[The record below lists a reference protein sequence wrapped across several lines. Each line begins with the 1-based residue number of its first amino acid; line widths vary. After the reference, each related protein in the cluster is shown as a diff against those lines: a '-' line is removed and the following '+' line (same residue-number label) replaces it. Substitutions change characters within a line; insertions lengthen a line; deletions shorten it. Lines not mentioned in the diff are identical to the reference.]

1 NEEEVKG
8 EAEAD
13 FFPTYA
19 VDPRSDSKAVESGVI
34 GHQGRIHP
42 GRSVNPSQGTVDL
55 EMPTNLQCM
64 SLDQG
69 RKPEYPEETPE
80 LSATEE
86 AQVSGKCG
94 ADVEKCS
101 AVPGLE
107 EVKTSRREM
116 RNYSRALE
124 ELLHVVSQ
132 QPEWLVR
139 DESALSSEGE
149 LSDQTEVVDHTNIL
163 CTETDVTLPSNLAC
177 TSFETELPWF
187 SSGEERRSPVHIQ
200 QVYHEMIQIYEK
212 LQVRAAE
219 LCERERELQRRE
231 KLLLKHQSTM
241 NRLLTVEEDVLDRI
255 NAMQQQHQQE
265 MKNLKAALREK
276 TKENKRIKSSFD
288 SIKELNDT
296 MKKQLSE
303 ASEQNTRLENKSQKV
318 QARLDNL
325 QRKHE
330 YSAAHRGR
338 ENVLKSHDLKPSNQ
352 DKPPPPNKASKRA
365 SSCTSLK
372 LLSYVMEWLV
382 DGPPFASEDEKTQ
395 GEFDPYGVPCPSLHE
410 RCAKVLPTLLEQF
423 QQAEVFLHPM
433 LLRFIYGAITQL
445 EHSTQHLPLTST
457 LRRLGEEVNRK
468 SPPLIRSSCPHTRFL
483 SSIIILKT
491 LSQADVLAQS
501 LDVVH
506 GIVRDDE
513 GRGLFLKY
521 KALTTILSLLKTG
534 SPGLLS
540 PSLDVLLQM
549 SAESRHL
556 PAFLEAC
563 STDQFF
569 RCAAVLLRNPRL
581 DLAIS
586 EKLSVL
592 LQKLSCIR
600 KNRRLFEAS
609 SLHLLLQETQ
619 RSADPS
625 RAFFNVNISSI
636 LFNLGVASHS

>member
-1 NEEEVKG
+1 MNSEISSCDLDIKVEILKRKYLER
-8 EAEAD
+8 
-13 FFPTYA
+13 
-19 VDPRSDSKAVESGVI
+19 RS
-34 GHQGRIHP
+34 R
-42 GRSVNPSQGTVDL
+42 
-55 EMPTNLQCM
+55 
-64 SLDQG
+64 
-69 RKPEYPEETPE
+69 

-94 ADVEKCS
+94 DDVEKCS

-149 LSDQTEVVDHTNIL
+149 LSDRTEAVDHTNIL

-177 TSFETELPWF
+177 TSGSFETEPTWF
-187 SSGEERRSPVHIQ
+187 GSGGGRRSPAHI

-219 LCERERELQRRE
+219 LCERERELQQRE

-265 MKNLKAALREK
+265 MKNLRAALREK

-303 ASEQNTRLENKSQKV
+303 VSEQNTRLENKSQKV

-330 YSAAHRGR
+330 YSGAHRGW

-352 DKPPPPNKASKRA
+352 DKPPPPNKASKR
-365 SSCTSLK
+365 STSTSLK
-372 LLSYVMEWLV
+372 LLSYVMEWLL
-382 DGPPFASEDEKTQ
+382 DGPMFTSEDEKTQ
-395 GEFDPYGVPCPSLHE
+395 GEFDPYGVPRPSLHE
-410 RCAKVLPTLLEQF
+410 RCAKVLPALLEQF
-423 QQAEVFLHPM
+423 QEAEAFLHPP
-433 LLRFIYGAITQL
+433 LLRFIYCAITQL

-491 LSQADVLAQS
+491 LSQVDVLAQA

-521 KALTTILSLLKTG
+521 KALTAILSLLRTG

-540 PSLDVLLQM
+540 PLLDILLQM
-549 SAESRHL
+549 SAKSCHL

-586 EKLSVL
+586 EKISVL

-625 RAFFNVNISSI
+625 RAYININISSI